1 MILNG
6 YVKLH
11 RQIVEW
17 EWYADSNT
25 FRTFLHLLISANFED
40 KKWQGVMIKRGQ
52 LATSI
57 QHIADPLGISIQNVK
72 TALEKLEK
80 TGEILRQSTSKFTII
95 TVCKFDSYQ
104 GGFNDDQQTTN
115 KPLTNDQQTTNKP
128 LTNDQQQ
135 RKNDNKDKNTK
146 EDKEINI
153 PVSEISISKPQR
165 IWHQEIETYSM
176 YTTLHPELKE
186 AVKFYLD
193 DQEEKEKRG
202 ITTSMVKTTLIKV
215 QGHLGKFDYKKVAT
229 SLYNA
234 VQKSNK
240 DFNPAWNEANQ
251 TDTNNSDPKVAH
263 GYVMGKQKIFTGKC

>member
-11 RQIVEW
+11 RQIIEW
-17 EWYADSNT
+17 EWYADSNV

-57 QHIADPLGISIQNVK
+57 QHISGPLGISIQSVK

-80 TGEILRQSTSKFTII
+80 TGEILRQSTNKFTII

-104 GGFNDDQQTTN
+104 GGFDTEQQTTN
-115 KPLTNDQQTTNKP
+115 KPLTNEQQTTNKP
-128 LTNDQQQ
+128 LTNEQQQ

-146 EDKEINI
+146 EDKEKNI
-153 PVSEISISKPQR
+153 PASEISILKVER
-165 IWHQEIETYSM
+165 MWHQEIETYST
-176 YTTLHPELKE
+176 YINLHPELKT

-193 DQEEKEKRG
+193 DQEEKEKKG
-202 ITTSMVKTTLIKV
+202 ITTTMVQATLLKV
-215 QGHLGKFDYKKVAT
+215 QGHLTRFDYKKVVV
-229 SLYNA
+229 SLYEA

-240 DFNPAWNEANQ
+240 DFNPAWNKPESTNQ
-251 TDTNNSDPKVAH
+251 NTENGKVAVDW
-263 GYVMGKQKIFTGKC
+263 VMGKAKIQTGKV

>member
-17 EWYADSNT
+17 EWYADSNV
-25 FRTFLHLLISANFED
+25 FRIFLHLLISANFED

-57 QHIADPLGISIQNVK
+57 QHISDPLGISIQSVK

-95 TVCKFDSYQ
+95 TICKFDSYQ
-104 GGFNDDQQTTN
+104 GGFDVEQQTTN
-115 KPLTNDQQTTNKP
+115 KPLTNEQQTTNKP
-128 LTNDQQQ
+128 LTNEQQQ

-146 EDKEINI
+146 EDKEENI
-153 PVSEISISKPQR
+153 PASEILILKPQR
-165 IWHQEIETYSM
+165 MWHQEIETYST
-176 YTTLHPELKE
+176 YTSLHPELKT

-193 DQEEKEKRG
+193 DQEQKEKKG
-202 ITTSMVKTTLIKV
+202 ITTTMVQATLLKI
-215 QGHLGKFDYKKVAT
+215 QRHLEKFDYKKVAI
-229 SLYNA
+229 SLYDS

-240 DFNPAWNEANQ
+240 DFNPSWNKPESTNQ
-251 TDTNNSDPKVAH
+251 NTENGKVAVDW
-263 GYVMGKQKIFTGKC
+263 VMGKAKIQTGKV